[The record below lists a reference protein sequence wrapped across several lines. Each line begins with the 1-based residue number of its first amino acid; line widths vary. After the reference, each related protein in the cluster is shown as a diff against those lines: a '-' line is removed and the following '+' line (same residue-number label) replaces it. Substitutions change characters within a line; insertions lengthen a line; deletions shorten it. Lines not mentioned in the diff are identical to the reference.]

1 MCGIFATNNPIV
13 GTHNLEQIN
22 ARLKFRGPD
31 SQSDLVQCG
40 AWKLYHSRLS
50 IIAPSEEFAQPY
62 RSETGHIIVFNG
74 EILNFQE
81 LLVKYGL
88 QQRGS
93 DTAALMSLLD
103 HKAFDLSEIDGFF
116 AFVRIDRIGNLTHCA
131 RDRFGVKPLYLY
143 RDGPYITVSSE
154 ASILSDL
161 FNLPYSQEALEE
173 YQVFRAPIFAG
184 SYFKGVET
192 VQPGTCIVTGT
203 FFELIKEFDQPYST
217 SSEVQDQLEKVLI
230 DAICSRMVS
239 DVPVGLLFSGGIDSN
254 LLFSLCDVEIQRF
267 TGGFEGDYDLEFAR
281 DQSSSLGSNG
291 LSLITV
297 TDEEFRQRF
306 IDMVTLRKEPLSVP
320 NEVILSFLAQAWA
333 HQGGK
338 VLISGEAADEFFAGY
353 DRIFK
358 WAAEVKYFD
367 LDRFIDLYC
376 YAPMSAIPERT
387 KSELSKF
394 FTTINFLSPFEMVRY
409 FFIAKHLPVLFR
421 RLDFALMFSGV
432 EGREPFASYSVL
444 KLALQCSPSY
454 LFQGDLGKLPLR
466 LLASKKIN
474 PTFAFSHKIGF
485 PVDIG
490 RIFRNIL
497 STDKYYNYELWVREN
512 LRLLR

>member
-1 MCGIFATNNPIV
+1 MCGIFATNNPDV

-50 IIAPSEEFAQPY
+50 IIAPSEEFSQPY
-62 RSETGHIIVFNG
+62 RSETGGLIVFNG
-74 EILNFQE
+74 EILNFHE
-81 LLVKYGL
+81 LLVKHGL
-88 QQRGS
+88 QQLKS

-116 AFVRIDRIGNLTHCA
+116 AFVRVDRSGNLTHCA

-161 FNLPYSQEALEE
+161 FNLSYSQEALEE
-173 YQVFRAPIFAG
+173 YRVFRAPLFAG
-184 SYFKGVET
+184 SFFKGVET
-192 VQPGTCIVTGT
+192 VQPGTCIVTGI
-203 FFELIKEFDQPYST
+203 FFEPIKEFGQSYIT
-217 SSEVQDQLEKVLI
+217 SSEVQDQLEKVLK

-254 LLFSLCDVEIQRF
+254 LLFSLCDIKLQRF
-267 TGGFEGDYDLEFAR
+267 TGGFEGDYDLEFVREESA
-281 DQSSSLGSNG
+281 SSVPNG
-291 LSLITV
+291 LSLIKV
-297 TDEEFRQRF
+297 TDAEFRQRF
-306 IDMVTLRKEPLSVP
+306 IEMVTLRKEPLSVP
-320 NEVILSFLAQAWA
+320 NEVILSFLAQAWSN
-333 HQGGK
+333 QGGK

-358 WAAEVKYFD
+358 WAAEAKCFD

-376 YAPMSAIPERT
+376 YTPISAIPERL
-387 KSELSKF
+387 KSEMSKF
-394 FTTINFLSPFEMVRY
+394 FISINFLSPFEMVRY
-409 FFIAKHLPVLFR
+409 FFITKHLPVLFR

-432 EGREPFASYSVL
+432 EGREPFASYSVF
-444 KLALQCSPSY
+444 KLAIQCSPAY
-454 LFQGDLGKLPLR
+454 LFQDDLGKLPLR

-474 PTFAFSHKIGF
+474 TAFAFSHKIGF

-490 RIFRNIL
+490 RIFRNIP
-497 STDKYYNYELWVREN
+497 SIDKYDNYELWTQEN
-512 LRLLR
+512 LGLL